1 MSIFL
6 YLSLLTISFLL
17 TLKLLFKSR
26 ALKNLPPGPPYLPLI
41 GNLHQLKQPFHRAFY
56 ELSRKYGKVF
66 SLWFGSRLVVVVS
79 SQTAAQECFSKNDI
93 VLANRPHFL
102 TGKYIGYNNTTLVLS
117 PYGDHWRNLR
127 RIATLEVLS
136 THRINSFLEI
146 RRDEIMRL
154 VQKLAQECSNG
165 FNKVELRSKLS
176 EMTFNTIMRMVSGK
190 RYYGEDCDVT
200 DVEEARR
207 FRAITKELVALGGAN
222 NPGDFISVLRWFD
235 FDGLENKLK
244 RISKRIDSFLQGL
257 IDEHRNGKRN
267 TNTMIDH
274 LLTQQQ
280 SHPEYYTDQIIKGL
294 IMVMLLAGTDTSS
307 VTLEW
312 AMSNLLNHPE
322 ILERARKEID
332 TKIGQDHL
340 IDESDISKL
349 NYLQNIVYETF
360 RLHPAA
366 PLLVPHLSS
375 EDCTL
380 EGYKVPQ
387 NTIVLVNAWAIHRD
401 PKLWSDDSTQFKPER
416 FEKEGEINNLLTF
429 GIGRRACPGANLAQR
444 TVNLTLGL
452 LIQCFEWERTTH
464 AEIDMAEGK
473 GLTVSRKI
481 PLEAMCKV
489 MLLAGTDTSSVTLE
503 WAMSNLLNHP
513 EIIKKARKEI
523 DTQIGQDRIVDES
536 DITNTRLPYL
546 QNIVNETFRL
556 HPAAP
561 LLVPHY
567 SSEDCTLEGYK
578 VPQNTIVLVNA
589 WAIHRDPKVWSDDST
604 QFKPERFEKEGE
616 ANNLLTFGMGR
627 RACPGANLAQRTVTL
642 TLGLLIQCF
651 QWKRITSQ
659 KIDMTEDKGL
669 TMPKK
674 IPLETMCRLCDEQFA
689 TRIFY
694 SKTLTRD
701 PS

>member
-1 MSIFL
+1 MSTFL
-6 YLSLLTISFLL
+6 YLSLVTISFLL

-56 ELSRKYGKVF
+56 ELSRKYGKLF

-244 RISKRIDSFLQGL
+244 RISNRTDSFLQGL

-332 TKIGQDHL
+332 TEIGQDHL

-401 PKLWSDDSTQFKPER
+401 PKVWSDDSTQFKPER

-481 PLEAMCKV
+481 PLEAMFRCVKKIGVCEVEVMKNIANLRVYYNGEVIPNTHEGVIFAYCKCPLSFAIPCTMSFV
-489 MLLAGTDTSSVTLE
+489 ELQNGLCNNIQSHILKRV
-503 WAMSNLLNHP
+503 SNLLYRSPVQVFGGLIQFQLMSITDDASMQQMFCIYQQTRFHVPMIELYVEFEQQSGSGAVSEEVN
-513 EIIKKARKEI
+513 
-523 DTQIGQDRIVDES
+523 VDE
-536 DITNTRLPYL
+536 LG
-546 QNIVNETFRL
+546 NIYWEEDNND
-556 HPAAP
+556 
-561 LLVPHY
+561 
-567 SSEDCTLEGYK
+567 SEE
-578 VPQNTIVLVNA
+578 
-589 WAIHRDPKVWSDDST
+589 
-604 QFKPERFEKEGE
+604 EFEAKSM
-616 ANNLLTFGMGR
+616 TK
-627 RACPGANLAQRTVTL
+627 T
-642 TLGLLIQCF
+642 
-651 QWKRITSQ
+651 
-659 KIDMTEDKGL
+659 MTETWQAIRRCKMKRMQL
-669 TMPKK
+669 
-674 IPLETMCRLCDEQFA
+674 
-689 TRIFY
+689 
-694 SKTLTRD
+694 
-701 PS
+701 

>member
-322 ILERARKEID
+322 I
-332 TKIGQDHL
+332 
-340 IDESDISKL
+340 
-349 NYLQNIVYETF
+349 
-360 RLHPAA
+360 
-366 PLLVPHLSS
+366 
-375 EDCTL
+375 
-380 EGYKVPQ
+380 
-387 NTIVLVNAWAIHRD
+387 
-401 PKLWSDDSTQFKPER
+401 
-416 FEKEGEINNLLTF
+416 
-429 GIGRRACPGANLAQR
+429 
-444 TVNLTLGL
+444 
-452 LIQCFEWERTTH
+452 
-464 AEIDMAEGK
+464 
-473 GLTVSRKI
+473 
-481 PLEAMCKV
+481 
-489 MLLAGTDTSSVTLE
+489 
-503 WAMSNLLNHP
+503 
-513 EIIKKARKEI
+513 IKKARKEI
-523 DTQIGQDRIVDES
+523 ETQIGEDRIVDES